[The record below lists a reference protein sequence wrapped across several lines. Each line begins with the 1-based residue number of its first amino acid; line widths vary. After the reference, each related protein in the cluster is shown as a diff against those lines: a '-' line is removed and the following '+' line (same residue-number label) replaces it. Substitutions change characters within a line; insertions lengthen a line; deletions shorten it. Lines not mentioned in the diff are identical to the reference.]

1 MKTVRLLGI
10 VTCSGLGC
18 LIALTTLM
26 VRLRISIRHEAWVL
40 VGFTSLTILGAMA
53 VTAALIAGSISGW
66 IRSRT
71 DAAGARVESTSAQR
85 LVDGWLAPAMIGLVV
100 TGALLTMSGVDWL
113 FGYLAI
119 GVLAAWLMTFALLVQ
134 RERARALW
142 CLIVCS
148 VVAFGAGSVG
158 LPDTVRM
165 RASEP
170 QLVAAGQQ
178 ILAGE
183 EPARAGTYTILSSW
197 TDGECAVMETQT
209 DPLLGFSSY
218 GVAYCEGQ
226 PESGSLTHRFNDLYD
241 YAYTD

>member
-26 VRLRISIRHEAWVL
+26 VRLRISIRHGTWVL
-40 VGFTSLTILGAMA
+40 VGFTSLTILGVMA

-71 DAAGARVESTSAQR
+71 DAAGDRVESTSAQR
-85 LVDGWLAPAMIGLVV
+85 LVDGGLAPAMVGVV
-100 TGALLTMSGVDWL
+100 VVGILLTMSGVDWL
-113 FGYLAI
+113 YGYLPIA
-119 GVLAAWLMTFALLVQ
+119 VLAAWLLTFSLLVQ

-142 CLIVCS
+142 CLLVCS
-148 VVAFGAGSVG
+148 ILAFGVG
-158 LPDTVRM
+158 IVGFSSLVRL
-165 RASEP
+165 RVSEP

-183 EPARAGTYTILSSW
+183 EPTRAGSYTILSSW
-197 TDGECAVMETQT
+197 TDGECAVMETQ
-209 DPLLGFSSY
+209 DFFIDSH
-218 GVAYCEGQ
+218 GVAYCEG
-226 PESGSLTHRFNDLYD
+226 PPGSGFFTHRFGQLYD
-241 YAYTD
+241 YNLSS